1 MFRIMRYPPNRFFGG
16 PVVPPRRFLSAAA
29 AVDVTVISV
38 ISSGLS
44 ADSRDAFLLQGGAE
58 VVVA

>member
-1 MFRIMRYPPNRFFGG
+1 M
-16 PVVPPRRFLSAAA
+16 VPPGRFLSAV
-29 AVDVTVISV
+29 AVDVTVK
-38 ISSGLS
+38 SSGLS